1 MQLIWRKEREEKPYD
16 DARQT
21 REFGAM
27 QVKMKLIN
35 VIILNNGGIWV
46 EAPDLFLFIYL
57 FGKMQVDN

>member
-1 MQLIWRKEREEKPYD
+1 MMLDKW
-16 DARQT
+16 
-21 REFGAM
+21 EFGAM

-46 EAPDLFLFIYL
+46 EAPNLFLFIYL